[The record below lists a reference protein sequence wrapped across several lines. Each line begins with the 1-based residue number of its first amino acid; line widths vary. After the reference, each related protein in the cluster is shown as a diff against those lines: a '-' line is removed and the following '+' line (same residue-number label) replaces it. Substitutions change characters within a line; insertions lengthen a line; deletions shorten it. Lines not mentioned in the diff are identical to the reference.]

1 MVLSW
6 IQRVRMNGKPRQH
19 LKALPYHEVS
29 AALEAVDQ

>member
-1 MVLSW
+1 
-6 IQRVRMNGKPRQH
+6 MNGKPRQH